1 MQPLVLSTVEG
12 SGRGVEGLTFEEIRK
27 RAVAQWETLKNG
39 VHILVGTATCGR
51 AAGALDVID
60 AFKNELARQG
70 IDVPIIQV
78 GCIGLCYAEPLV
90 IISKPESL
98 RIVYHNITPD
108 LVPRLIE
115 GYIIGDDPCLE
126 LALGTF
132 ETDDRGIPYIPE
144 LSRFEHELRL
154 ILRHCGYIDPENI
167 HDYIAN
173 GGYSALEKALR
184 MPPKEIIE
192 EVKRSQLRGRGGAGF
207 STGPKWEQ
215 CRKAEGRT
223 KYVVCNADE
232 GDPGAFMDRV
242 ILESDPQEVIE
253 GMIIAGYAVGAQKGY
268 IYVRAEYPLAI
279 ERVRNAL
286 RQGEEIGVLGENILG
301 SGFSFRIEIAEGAGA
316 FVSGEATALV
326 AAMEGRRSE
335 PRVRPPRLAE
345 AGLWGCPTLLN
356 NVKTFSYIPLIVGH
370 GSDGFTLIGTE
381 KSTGTAVFT
390 LAGKVR
396 YPGLTEVPMGTTL
409 RRIIYDI
416 AGGMLNGRQFKAVQ
430 IGGPSGGCIPES
442 LIDIPIDFDSLYETG
457 SMMGSGGMIFM
468 DEDDC
473 AVDTA
478 RFFLDFTTKESCG
491 KCTMCRMGTLQLLSI
506 LEDIS
511 TGKAKM
517 EDLELLEQLAE
528 DVKAGSLCGLGRSAP
543 NPVLTTLRYFG
554 DEYKTHILEKRC
566 PALVCKDLIA
576 YYILP
581 DKCDRAC
588 EHCVLVC
595 PTEAIKGG
603 KGEIKVIDQEKCS
616 KCGTCRE
623 VCPPE
628 YHAVIRI
635 SPLSK
640 LPPSS
645 MEKKPSGGC

>member
-1 MQPLVLSTVEG
+1 
-12 SGRGVEGLTFEEIRK
+12 
-27 RAVAQWETLKNG
+27 
-39 VHILVGTATCGR
+39 
-51 AAGALDVID
+51 
-60 AFKNELARQG
+60 
-70 IDVPIIQV
+70 
-78 GCIGLCYAEPLV
+78 V

-108 LVPRLIE
+108 LVPRLVE

-126 LALGTF
+126 LALGTL
-132 ETDDRGIPYIPE
+132 EKDGRGTPYIPE
-144 LSRFEHELRL
+144 LPRFEHELRL

-167 HDYIAN
+167 HYYIAN
-173 GGYSALEKALR
+173 GGYGALEKALTM
-184 MPPKEIIE
+184 MPEEIIE
-192 EVKRSQLRGRGGAGF
+192 EVKKSGLRGRGGAGF
-207 STGPKWEQ
+207 PTGLKWEQ
-215 CRKAEGRT
+215 CRKAKGTT

-279 ERVRNAL
+279 ERIMNAL
-286 RQGEEIGVLGENILG
+286 RQGEEIGILGENVLD
-301 SGFSFRIEIAEGAGA
+301 SGFSFHIEIAKGAGA
-316 FVSGEATALV
+316 FISGEATALV
-326 AAMEGRRSE
+326 AAIEGRRSE
-335 PRVRPPRLAE
+335 PRVRPPRLTE
-345 AGLWGCPTLLN
+345 VGLWGNPTLLN
-356 NVKTFSYIPLIVGH
+356 NVKTFSYIPLIIGRDGGH
-370 GSDGFTLIGTE
+370 GTDEFASIGTE
-381 KSTGTAVFT
+381 NSKGTAVFT
-390 LAGKVR
+390 LAGKIQ

-409 RRIIYDI
+409 RRVVYDI
-416 AGGMLNGRQFKAVQ
+416 AGGMRNGRKFKAVQ

-442 LIDIPIDFDSLYETG
+442 LLDIPVDFDSLREAG

-491 KCTMCRMGTLQLLSI
+491 KCTVCRIGTLQLLGI

-511 TGKAKM
+511 TGKAEM
-517 EDLELLEQLAE
+517 EDLKLLQQLSE
-528 DVKAGSLCGLGRSAP
+528 EVKMGSLCGLGRSAP
-543 NPVLTTLRYFG
+543 NPFLTTMRYFG
-554 DEYKTHILEKRC
+554 DEYRAHILEKRC

-628 YHAVIRI
+628 YHAVTKI
-635 SPLSK
+635 SPISK

-645 MEKKPSGGC
+645 TEKKASGGG

>member
-1 MQPLVLSTVEG
+1 
-12 SGRGVEGLTFEEIRK
+12 LTFEEIRK
-27 RAVAQWETLKNG
+27 RAQAQWKDLQRDTH
-39 VHILVGTATCGR
+39 VLVGTATCGR

-60 AFKNELARQG
+60 AFKIELARRS
-70 IDVPIIQV
+70 IVAPIIQV
-78 GCIGLCYAEPLV
+78 GCMGLCYAEPLV

-98 RIVYHNITPD
+98 RVVFHNITPD
-108 LVPRLIE
+108 LVPRLVE
-115 GYIIGDDPCLE
+115 GYVAGDDPCLE
-126 LALGTF
+126 LALGTL
-132 ETDDRGIPYIPE
+132 ETDDRGDPYIPE
-144 LSRFEHELRL
+144 LPRHEHELRL
-154 ILRHCGYIDPENI
+154 ILRHGGYIDPENI
-167 HDYIAN
+167 DHYIAH
-173 GGYSALEKALR
+173 GGFSALRKALGMR
-184 MPPKEIIE
+184 PEEIIE
-192 EVKRSQLRGRGGAGF
+192 EVKKSGLRGRGGAGF
-207 STGPKWEQ
+207 PTGPKWEQ
-215 CRKAEGRT
+215 CRKADGST
-223 KYVVCNADE
+223 KYVICNADE

-242 ILESDPQEVIE
+242 ILESNPQEVIE

-286 RQGEEIGVLGENILG
+286 RQGEETGILRENIFG
-301 SGFSFRIEIAEGAGA
+301 SGFRFHIEIAEGAGA
-316 FVSGEATALV
+316 FISGEATALV

-335 PRVRPPRLAE
+335 PRVRPPRLTE
-345 AGLWGCPTLLN
+345 VGLWGSPTLLN
-356 NVKTFSYIPLIVGH
+356 NVKTFSYIPLII
-370 GSDGFTLIGTE
+370 GSGTEEFVSIGTDQS
-381 KSTGTAVFT
+381 KGTAVFT
-390 LAGKVR
+390 LAGKVQ

-409 RRIIYDI
+409 RSVVYDI
-416 AGGMLNGRQFKAVQ
+416 AGGMRNGRHFKAVQ

-442 LIDIPIDFDSLYETG
+442 LLDIPIDFDSLREAG

-478 RFFLDFTTKESCG
+478 RFFLDFTTRESCG

-511 TGKAKM
+511 AGKAKM
-517 EDLELLEQLAE
+517 EDLGLLQRLAE
-528 DVKAGSLCGLGRSAP
+528 DIKIGSLCGLGRSAP

-554 DEYKTHILEKRC
+554 DEYRAHILEKRC

-576 YYILP
+576 YTILP

-588 EHCVLVC
+588 EHCILVC

-623 VCPPE
+623 VCPPQ
-628 YHAVIRI
+628 YNAVIKI
-635 SPLSK
+635 SPISK
-640 LPPSS
+640 LPMASVGKKAS
-645 MEKKPSGGC
+645 MEGGG

>member
-1 MQPLVLSTVEG
+1 M
-12 SGRGVEGLTFEEIRK
+12 TFEEIRK
-27 RAVAQWETLKNG
+27 RAKAQRETLEKG
-39 VHILVGTATCGR
+39 IHVLVGTATCGR

-60 AFKNELARQG
+60 AFKNELVRQG

-78 GCIGLCYAEPLV
+78 GCIGLCYAEPL
-90 IISKPESL
+90 IIVSKPESL
-98 RIVYHNITPD
+98 RVVYHNITPD
-108 LVPRLIE
+108 LVPRLVE

-126 LALGTF
+126 LALGIL
-132 ETDDRGIPYIPE
+132 ETDDRGIPSIPE

-167 HDYIAN
+167 DDYIAS
-173 GGYSALEKALR
+173 GGYLALEKALK
-184 MPPKEIIE
+184 MTSEEIIK
-192 EVKRSQLRGRGGAGF
+192 EVKKSGLRGRGGAGF

-215 CRKAEGRT
+215 CRKAEGRK

-253 GMIIAGYAVGAQKGY
+253 GMIIAGYAAGAQKGY

-279 ERVRNAL
+279 DRVTNAL
-286 RQGEEIGVLGENILG
+286 RQCEEVGVLGDNILG
-301 SGFSFRIEIAEGAGA
+301 SGYQFRIEIAEGAGA

-345 AGLWGCPTLLN
+345 SGLWGCPTLLN
-356 NVKTFSYIPLIVGH
+356 NVKTFAYVPLIIG
-370 GSDGFTLIGTE
+370 GGTDGFASIGTE
-381 KSTGTAVFT
+381 HSKGTAVFT
-390 LAGKVR
+390 LAGKIQ

-409 RRIIYDI
+409 RRIVYDI
-416 AGGMLNGRQFKAVQ
+416 AGGMRNGRQFKAVQ
-430 IGGPSGGCIPES
+430 IGGPSGGCIPENM
-442 LIDIPIDFDSLYETG
+442 IDIPVDFDSLREAG
-457 SMMGSGGMIFM
+457 SMMGSGGMIIM

-491 KCTMCRMGTLQLLSI
+491 KCTMCRMGTVQLLSI
-506 LEDIS
+506 LEDICA
-511 TGKAKM
+511 GKAKM
-517 EDLELLEQLAE
+517 EDLEFLSQLAE
-528 DVKAGSLCGLGRSAP
+528 DVRMGSLCGLGRSAP
-543 NPVLTTLRYFG
+543 NPILTTLRYFG
-554 DEYKTHILEKRC
+554 DEYKAHILEKRC
-566 PALVCKDLIA
+566 PSLVCKDLVA
-576 YYILP
+576 YFILP

-603 KGEIKVIDQEKCS
+603 KGEVKTIDQEKCS
-616 KCGTCRE
+616 KCGTCLE

-628 YHAVIRI
+628 YNAVVKI
-635 SPLSK
+635 SPISK
-640 LPPSS
+640 LPPSKI
-645 MEKKPSGGC
+645 KKEDSTEGGRSE

>member
-1 MQPLVLSTVEG
+1 
-12 SGRGVEGLTFEEIRK
+12 LTFEDIRK
-27 RAVAQWETLKNG
+27 KAQAQWEALNSG
-39 VHILVGTATCGR
+39 IYVLVGTATCGR

-60 AFKNELARQG
+60 ALKGDLARRS

-90 IISKPESL
+90 IISKPGSF

-108 LVPRLIE
+108 LVPRLVE
-115 GYIIGDDPCLE
+115 GYIVGDDPCLE
-126 LALGTF
+126 LALGTL
-132 ETDDRGIPYIPE
+132 EINGRGAPTIPE
-144 LSRFEHELRL
+144 LPRFEHELRL
-154 ILRHCGYIDPENI
+154 ILGHCGYIDPENV

-173 GGYSALEKALR
+173 GGYRALEKALKMR
-184 MPPKEIIE
+184 PEDIIE
-192 EVKRSQLRGRGGAGF
+192 EIKKSELRGRGGAGF
-207 STGPKWEQ
+207 PAGPKWEL
-215 CRKAEGRT
+215 CRKAEGT
-223 KYVVCNADE
+223 IKYVICNADE

-242 ILESDPQEVIE
+242 LLESDPQEIIE

-268 IYVRAEYPLAI
+268 VYVRAEYPLAI

-286 RQGEEIGVLGENILG
+286 RQGEEIGILGDDILG
-301 SGFSFRIEIAEGAGA
+301 SGFRFHIGIAEGAGA

-335 PRVRPPRLAE
+335 PRVRPPRLTQ
-345 AGLWGCPTLLN
+345 AGLWGSPTLLN
-356 NVKTFSYIPLIVGH
+356 NVKTFSYIPLIIGH
-370 GSDGFTLIGTE
+370 GTDGFTSIGTE
-381 KSTGTAVFT
+381 TSKGTAVFT
-390 LAGKVR
+390 LAGKVE

-409 RRIIYDI
+409 RKIVYDI
-416 AGGMLNGRQFKAVQ
+416 AGGMRNGRRFKAVQ

-442 LIDIPIDFDSLYETG
+442 LLDIPIDFDSLREAG

-506 LEDIS
+506 LEDICG
-511 TGKAKM
+511 GKAKI
-517 EDLELLEQLAE
+517 EDLELLQQLTE
-528 DVKAGSLCGLGRSAP
+528 DVKMGSLCGLGRSAP
-543 NPVLTTLRYFG
+543 NPVLTTLRYYA
-554 DEYKTHILEKRC
+554 DEYRAHILEKRC
-566 PALVCKDLIA
+566 PALVCKDLIV

-588 EHCVLVC
+588 EHCILVC

-623 VCPPE
+623 VCPIE
-628 YHAVIRI
+628 YNAVKKI
-635 SPLSK
+635 SPISK
-640 LPPSS
+640 LPPSQ
-645 MEKKPSGGC
+645 MKKEISAEGGG

>member
-1 MQPLVLSTVEG
+1 LS
-12 SGRGVEGLTFEEIRK
+12 FEEIRK
-27 RAVAQWETLKNG
+27 RAKTRRETVARATR
-39 VHILVGTATCGR
+39 ILVGTATCGR

-60 AFKNELARQG
+60 AFKSELARHG

-98 RIVYHNITPD
+98 HIVYHNITPD
-108 LVPRLIE
+108 LVPRLVE
-115 GYIIGDDPCLE
+115 GYIRGDDPCLE
-126 LALGTF
+126 LALGTL
-132 ETDDRGIPYIPE
+132 ETDNRGAPYIPE

-154 ILRHCGYIDPENI
+154 ILRHCGYIDPESI
-167 HDYIAN
+167 DDYIAN
-173 GGYSALEKALR
+173 GGYTALEKALR
-184 MPPKEIIE
+184 MEPEEIIE
-192 EVKRSQLRGRGGAGF
+192 EVKKSGLRGRGGAGF
-207 STGPKWEQ
+207 YTGLKWES
-215 CRKAEGRT
+215 CHKAAGRT

-253 GMIIAGYAVGAQKGY
+253 GMIIAGYSVGAQQGY

-279 ERVRNAL
+279 ERVRKAL
-286 RQGEEIGVLGENILG
+286 KQAEEIGVLGGNILG
-301 SGFSFRIEIAEGAGA
+301 RGFTFQIKIAEGAGA

-345 AGLWGCPTLLN
+345 SGLWGCPTLLN
-356 NVKTFSYIPLIVGH
+356 NVKTFSYVPLIVTH
-370 GSDGFTLIGTE
+370 GAEKFASIGTE
-381 KSTGTAVFT
+381 KNTGTAVFT
-390 LAGKVR
+390 LAGKIR

-409 RRIIYDI
+409 KTMVYDI
-416 AGGMLNGRQFKAVQ
+416 AGGMSNERRLKAVQ

-442 LIDIPIDFDSLYETG
+442 LIDLPIDFDSLYETG

-491 KCTMCRMGTLQLLSI
+491 KCTMCRMGTVQLLSI
-506 LEDIS
+506 LEDIT
-511 TGKAKM
+511 TGKARM
-517 EDLELLEQLAE
+517 EDLELLQQLAK
-528 DVKAGSLCGLGRSAP
+528 DVKMGSLCGLGRSAP

-554 DEYKTHILEKRC
+554 DEYNAHILEKRC
-566 PALVCKDLIA
+566 PALVCKDLIV

-603 KGEIKVIDQEKCS
+603 KGEVKTIDQEKCS
-616 KCGTCRE
+616 KCGTCLE

-628 YHAVIRI
+628 YHAVVKI
-635 SPLSK
+635 SPVSK
-640 LPPSS
+640 LPKASG
-645 MEKKPSGGC
+645 EKKPTMEGGEPR

>member
-1 MQPLVLSTVEG
+1 M
-12 SGRGVEGLTFEEIRK
+12 TFEEIKK
-27 RAVAQWETLKNG
+27 RAKSQWEFLEGKT
-39 VHILVGTATCGR
+39 HILVGAATCGK

-60 AFKNELARQG
+60 AFKIELARQS

-90 IISKPESL
+90 IIFKPESL

-115 GYIIGDDPCLE
+115 GYILGDDPCLE
-126 LALGTF
+126 LALGTL
-132 ETDDRGIPYIPE
+132 ETDGREAPYIPE
-144 LSRFEHELRL
+144 LPRFEHELRL

-167 HDYIAN
+167 DDYIAN
-173 GGYSALEKALR
+173 EGYNALEKALK
-184 MPPKEIIE
+184 MPPEKIIE
-192 EVKRSQLRGRGGAGF
+192 EVKKSGLRGRGGAGF
-207 STGPKWEQ
+207 QTGLKWEL
-215 CRKAEGRT
+215 CYKADSKI

-253 GMIIAGYAVGAQKGY
+253 GMIIAGYAVGAQRGY

-279 ERVRNAL
+279 ERVRKAL
-286 RQGEEIGVLGENILG
+286 RQGEEIGVLGKNILG
-301 SGFSFRIEIAEGAGA
+301 SDFSFHIEIAEGAGA

-356 NVKTFSYIPLIVGH
+356 NVKTFSCIPLIVAR
-370 GSDGFTLIGTE
+370 GSDGFTSIGTE
-381 KSTGTAVFT
+381 KSAGTAVFT

-396 YPGLTEVPMGTTL
+396 YPGLTEVSMGTTL
-409 RRIIYDI
+409 RRVVYDI
-416 AGGMLNGRQFKAVQ
+416 AGGMLNGKQFKAVQ

-506 LEDIS
+506 LEDIT
-511 TGKAKM
+511 TGKARM

-528 DVKAGSLCGLGRSAP
+528 DVKMGSLCGLGRSAP
-543 NPVLTTLRYFG
+543 NPILTTLRYFG
-554 DEYKTHILEKRC
+554 DEYKAHILEKRC

-603 KGEIKVIDQEKCS
+603 KGEVRIINQEKCS
-616 KCGTCRE
+616 KCGTCLE

-628 YHAVIRI
+628 YHAVVKI
-635 SPLSK
+635 SPISK
-640 LPPSS
+640 LPSS
-645 MEKKPSGGC
+645 PMDKEVSAQGGR

>member
-1 MQPLVLSTVEG
+1 M
-12 SGRGVEGLTFEEIRK
+12 TFEEIRK
-27 RAVAQWETLKNG
+27 RAQAQWETLEKG
-39 VHILVGTATCGR
+39 LHVLVGTATCGR

-60 AFKNELARQG
+60 AFKNELARQS

-126 LALGTF
+126 LALGTL
-132 ETDDRGIPYIPE
+132 EADGREAPYIPE
-144 LSRFEHELRL
+144 LPRFEHELRL

-184 MPPKEIIE
+184 MPPEEIIE
-192 EVKRSQLRGRGGAGF
+192 EVKKSGLRGRGGAGF
-207 STGPKWEQ
+207 STGLKWEL
-215 CRKAEGRT
+215 CRKAEGTT

-253 GMIIAGYAVGAQKGY
+253 GMIIAGYAVGARKGY
-268 IYVRAEYPLAI
+268 IFVRAEYPLAI
-279 ERVRNAL
+279 ERIRNAL
-286 RQGEEIGVLGENILG
+286 RQGEEIGILRDDILG
-301 SGFSFRIEIAEGAGA
+301 SGFRFHIEIAEGAGA

-335 PRVRPPRLAE
+335 PRVRPPRLTE
-345 AGLWGCPTLLN
+345 AGLWGSPTLLN
-356 NVKTFSYIPLIVGH
+356 NVKTFSYIPLIIERGTDEFA
-370 GSDGFTLIGTE
+370 SIGTD
-381 KSTGTAVFT
+381 KSKGTAVFT
-390 LAGKVR
+390 LAGKIQ

-409 RRIIYDI
+409 RRVVYDI

-442 LIDIPIDFDSLYETG
+442 LLDIPIDFDSLYETG

-468 DEDDC
+468 DDDDC

-491 KCTMCRMGTLQLLSI
+491 KCTMCRMGTVQLLGI

-511 TGKAKM
+511 AGKAKM
-517 EDLELLEQLAE
+517 EDLELLQQLAE
-528 DVKAGSLCGLGRSAP
+528 DVKMGSLCGLGRSAP

-554 DEYKTHILEKRC
+554 DEYRAHILEKHC

-603 KGEIKVIDQEKCS
+603 KGEVKVIDQEKCS

-628 YHAVIRI
+628 YRAVTKI
-635 SPLSK
+635 SPVSK
-640 LPPSS
+640 LPTASID
-645 MEKKPSGGC
+645 EKASTEGGQ

>member
-1 MQPLVLSTVEG
+1 ME
-12 SGRGVEGLTFEEIRK
+12 FEEIRK
-27 RAVAQWETLKNG
+27 KAHARREALQRGAHV
-39 VHILVGTATCGR
+39 LVGSATCGR

-60 AFKNELARQG
+60 AFKSELARLG
-70 IDVPIIQV
+70 IEVPIIQV

-98 RIVYHNITPD
+98 RVVYHNVTPD
-108 LVPRLIE
+108 SVPRLVE
-115 GYIIGDDPCLE
+115 GYIQGEDPCLE
-126 LALGTF
+126 LALGTL
-132 ETDDRGIPYIPE
+132 EIDDKGVPYVPE
-144 LSRFEHELRL
+144 LPRFEHELRL
-154 ILRHCGYIDPENI
+154 ILRLCGYIDPENI
-167 HDYIAN
+167 DDYLAH
-173 GGYSALEKALR
+173 GGFLGLEKALK
-184 MPPKEIIE
+184 MTPEEIIE
-192 EVKRSQLRGRGGAGF
+192 EVEKSGLRGRGGAGF

-215 CRKAEGRT
+215 CWKAENRT

-232 GDPGAFMDRV
+232 GDPGAFMDRI
-242 ILESDPQEVIE
+242 ILESNPQEVIE
-253 GMIIAGYAVGAQKGY
+253 GMIIAGRAVGAQKGY

-279 ERVRNAL
+279 ERVRDAL

-301 SGFSFRIEIAEGAGA
+301 SGSSFRIEIAQGAGA

-345 AGLWGCPTLLN
+345 SGLWGCPTLLN
-356 NVKTFSYIPLIVGH
+356 NVKTFAYVPLIIGR
-370 GSDGFTLIGTE
+370 GTDGFASIGTE
-381 KSTGTAVFT
+381 HSKGTAVFT
-390 LAGKVR
+390 LAGKIE

-409 RRIIYDI
+409 RRIVYDI
-416 AGGMLNGRQFKAVQ
+416 AGGMRNGRQFKAVQ
-430 IGGPSGGCIPES
+430 IGGPSGGCIPER
-442 LIDIPIDFDSLYETG
+442 LIDIPIDFDSLREAG

-468 DEDDC
+468 DENDC

-511 TGKAKM
+511 AGKAKM
-517 EDLELLEQLAE
+517 DDLELLEQLAQ
-528 DVKAGSLCGLGRSAP
+528 DVRVGSLCGLGRSGP

-554 DEYKTHILEKRC
+554 DEYKAHILEKRC

-595 PTEAIKGG
+595 PTETIKGG
-603 KGEIKVIDQEKCS
+603 KGEAKWIDQEKCS
-616 KCGTCRE
+616 KCGTCLE
-623 VCPPE
+623 VCPRE
-628 YHAVIRI
+628 YNAVVKI
-635 SPLSK
+635 SPVSK
-640 LPPSS
+640 LPPSK
-645 MEKKPSGGC
+645 MKKEDSAQGDRTQ

>member
-1 MQPLVLSTVEG
+1 
-12 SGRGVEGLTFEEIRK
+12 LTFEEIKK
-27 RAVAQWETLKNG
+27 RAKSQREFLEGKT
-39 VHILVGTATCGR
+39 HILVGAATCGK

-60 AFKNELARQG
+60 AFKNELSRRS
-70 IDVPIIQV
+70 IDAPIIQV

-90 IISKPESL
+90 IISKLQSL

-115 GYIIGDDPCLE
+115 GYIQGDDPCLE
-126 LALGTF
+126 LALGTL
-132 ETDDRGIPYIPE
+132 ETDQRGTPNIPE
-144 LSRFEHELRL
+144 LPRFEHELRL
-154 ILRHCGYIDPENI
+154 ILRNCGYIDPESI
-167 HDYIAN
+167 DDYIVQ
-173 GGYSALEKALR
+173 GGFAALEKALR
-184 MPPKEIIE
+184 MEPEEIIE
-192 EVKRSQLRGRGGAGF
+192 EIKKSGLRGRGGAGF
-207 STGPKWEQ
+207 PTGSKWEQ
-215 CRKAEGRT
+215 CRKAEGKT

-253 GMIIAGYAVGAQKGY
+253 GMIIAGYAVGAHEGY

-279 ERVRNAL
+279 ERVKNAL
-286 RQGEEIGVLGENILG
+286 RQGEEIGALGENIFG
-301 SGFSFRIEIAEGAGA
+301 RGFSFHIGIAEGAGA
-316 FVSGEATALV
+316 FVSGEATALI

-356 NVKTFSYIPLIVGH
+356 NVKTFSYIPLIIGKNE
-370 GSDGFTLIGTE
+370 GENGGPGTDAFASIGTE
-381 KSTGTAVFT
+381 NSKGTAVFT
-390 LAGKVR
+390 LAGKVQ

-409 RRIIYDI
+409 RRVVYDI
-416 AGGMLNGRQFKAVQ
+416 AGGMSNERRFKAVQ

-442 LIDIPIDFDSLYETG
+442 LLDIPIDFDSLREAG

-478 RFFLDFTTKESCG
+478 RFFLDFTTRESCG

-517 EDLELLEQLAE
+517 EDLELLQQLSE

-554 DEYKTHILEKRC
+554 DEYKAHILEKRC

-595 PTEAIKGG
+595 PTEAIKGE
-603 KGEIKVIDQEKCS
+603 KGEVKRINQEKCS
-616 KCGTCRE
+616 KCGTCLE
-623 VCPPE
+623 VCPPQ
-628 YHAVIRI
+628 YKAVIKV
-635 SPLSK
+635 SPVSK
-640 LPPSS
+640 LPPSPA
-645 MEKKPSGGC
+645 EKAVLNEGGR

>member
-1 MQPLVLSTVEG
+1 
-12 SGRGVEGLTFEEIRK
+12 LTFEEIK
-27 RAVAQWETLKNG
+27 ERAKAQWKALENS
-39 VHILVGTATCGR
+39 VHVLVGTATCGR
-51 AAGALDVID
+51 AAGALEVTD
-60 AFKNELARQG
+60 AFKDESERQN
-70 IDVPIIQV
+70 INIPIIQV

-108 LVPRLIE
+108 LVPRLVE
-115 GYIIGDDPCLE
+115 GYILGEDPCLE
-126 LALGTF
+126 LALGTL
-132 ETDDRGIPYIPE
+132 ETNETGTLYIPE
-144 LSRFEHELRL
+144 LPRFEYELRL
-154 ILRHCGYIDPENI
+154 ILNHCGYIDPENI
-167 HDYIAN
+167 HHYIAN
-173 GGYSALEKALR
+173 GGYRALEKALS
-184 MPPKEIIE
+184 MPPEEIIE
-192 EVKRSQLRGRGGAGF
+192 EVKRSGLRGRGGAGF
-207 STGPKWEQ
+207 PTGLKWEL

-253 GMIIAGYAVGAQKGY
+253 GMLIAGYAVGAEKGY

-279 ERVRNAL
+279 ERIRNAL
-286 RQGEEIGVLGENILG
+286 RQGEEIGILGEDIF
-301 SGFSFRIEIAEGAGA
+301 SRGFNFHIGIAEGAGA
-316 FVSGEATALV
+316 FVSGEATALI

-335 PRVRPPRLAE
+335 PRVRPPRLTE
-345 AGLWGCPTLLN
+345 AGLWGSPTLLN
-356 NVKTFSYIPLIVGH
+356 NVKTFSYIPLIIEH
-370 GSDGFTLIGTE
+370 GTDEFASIGTE
-381 KSTGTAVFT
+381 KSKGTAVFT
-390 LAGKVR
+390 LAGKIQ

-409 RRIIYDI
+409 RRVVYDI
-416 AGGMLNGRQFKAVQ
+416 AGGMRTGKKFKAVQ

-442 LIDIPIDFDSLYETG
+442 LLDIPIDFDSLREAG

-468 DEDDC
+468 DENDC

-491 KCTMCRMGTLQLLSI
+491 KCTMCRIGTLQLLTI

-511 TGKAKM
+511 SGKARLK
-517 EDLELLEQLAE
+517 DLELLQKLSE
-528 DVKAGSLCGLGRSAP
+528 DIKEGSLCGLGRSTP
-543 NPVLTTLRYFG
+543 NPVLTTTRYFG
-554 DEYKTHILEKRC
+554 DEYRAHIIEKRC

-581 DKCDRAC
+581 EKCDRAC

-603 KGEIKVIDQEKCS
+603 KGEVKVINQEKCS
-616 KCGTCRE
+616 KCGTCLE

-628 YHAVIRI
+628 YRAVTKI
-635 SPLSK
+635 SPISK
-640 LPPSS
+640 LPSAETGKDHNRHS
-645 MEKKPSGGC
+645 REGGSPDLSL

>member
-1 MQPLVLSTVEG
+1 
-12 SGRGVEGLTFEEIRK
+12 LTFEEIRK
-27 RAVAQWETLKNG
+27 RVHTQWETIEKG
-39 VHILVGTATCGR
+39 IHVLVGTATCGR

-60 AFKNELARQG
+60 AFKNELARQST
-70 IDVPIIQV
+70 DVRIIQV

-108 LVPRLIE
+108 LVPRLVE

-132 ETDDRGIPYIPE
+132 ETDDRGAPTIPE
-144 LSRFEHELRL
+144 LPRFEHELRL

-173 GGYSALEKALR
+173 GGYNALEMALR
-184 MPPKEIIE
+184 MLPEQIIE
-192 EVKRSQLRGRGGAGF
+192 EVKRSGLRGRGGAGF
-207 STGPKWEQ
+207 QTGLKWDL
-215 CRKAEGRT
+215 CHKADGKT

-253 GMIIAGYAVGAQKGY
+253 GMIIAGYAVRAQRGY

-286 RQGEEIGVLGENILG
+286 KQGEEIGVLGENILG
-301 SGFSFRIEIAEGAGA
+301 SGFSFHIEIAEGAGA

-335 PRVRPPRLAE
+335 PRVRPPRLSE
-345 AGLWGCPTLLN
+345 SGLWGCPTLLN
-356 NVKTFSYIPLIVGH
+356 NVKTFSYVPLIVAR
-370 GSDGFTLIGTE
+370 GSNEFSSIGTE

-409 RRIIYDI
+409 RTIVYDI
-416 AGGMLNGRQFKAVQ
+416 AGGMSNERRFKAVQ

-473 AVDTA
+473 VVDTA

-506 LEDIS
+506 LDDIT
-511 TGKAKM
+511 TGKAKLG
-517 EDLELLEQLAE
+517 DLDLLQQLAE
-528 DVKAGSLCGLGRSAP
+528 DVKMGSLCGLGRSAP
-543 NPVLTTLRYFG
+543 NPVLTTIRYFG
-554 DEYKTHILEKRC
+554 DEYRAHILEKRC

-581 DKCDRAC
+581 EKCDRAC

-603 KGEIKVIDQEKCS
+603 KGEIKVINQEKCS
-616 KCGTCRE
+616 KCGTCLE

-628 YHAVIRI
+628 YHAVVKV
-635 SPLSK
+635 SPISK
-640 LPPSS
+640 LPPGPADKAVSV
-645 MEKKPSGGC
+645 EGGRPR

>member
-1 MQPLVLSTVEG
+1 VLQR
-12 SGRGVEGLTFEEIRK
+12 GRLSFEEIRK
-27 RAVAQWETLKNG
+27 RANAHWEALEKG
-39 VHILVGTATCGR
+39 VHVFVGTATCGR

-70 IDVPIIQV
+70 VDLPILQV

-90 IISKPESL
+90 IISKPEL
-98 RIVYHNITPD
+98 RIAYHNISPD
-108 LVPRLIE
+108 LVPRLVE
-115 GYIIGDDPCLE
+115 GYLLGDDPCLE

-132 ETDDRGIPYIPE
+132 EVDQKGTPSIPE
-144 LSRFEHELRL
+144 LSRFEHERRL
-154 ILRHCGYIDPENI
+154 ILRHCGYVDPENI
-167 HDYIAN
+167 DDYIAN
-173 GGYSALEKALR
+173 GGYTAIEKALR
-184 MPPKEIIE
+184 MEPEEIIE
-192 EVKRSQLRGRGGAGF
+192 EVKKSALRGRGGAGF
-207 STGPKWEQ
+207 YTGLKWDS
-215 CRKAEGRT
+215 CHKTTDKT

-242 ILESDPQEVIE
+242 ILESDPQQMIE
-253 GMIIAGYAVGAQKGY
+253 GMIIAGYAVGAQQGF

-279 ERVRNAL
+279 ERVRKAL
-286 RQGEEIGVLGENILG
+286 EQAEEIGVLGENILG
-301 SGFSFRIEIAEGAGA
+301 SGFSFQIKIAEGAGA

-345 AGLWGCPTLLN
+345 SGLWGCPTLLN
-356 NVKTFSYIPLIVGH
+356 NVKTFSFVPLIVAH
-370 GSDGFTLIGTE
+370 GAEEFASIGTE
-381 KSTGTAVFT
+381 KNTGTAVFT
-390 LAGKVR
+390 LAGKIR

-409 RRIIYDI
+409 RTMVYDI
-416 AGGMLNGRQFKAVQ
+416 AGGMSNERRLKAVQ

-442 LIDIPIDFDSLYETG
+442 LIDLPVDFDSLYETG

-491 KCTMCRMGTLQLLSI
+491 KCTMCRMGTVQLLSI
-506 LEDIS
+506 LEEICA
-511 TGKAKM
+511 GRAREK
-517 EDLELLEQLAE
+517 DLQLLKELAE
-528 DVKAGSLCGLGRSAP
+528 DVKMGSLCGLGRSAP

-554 DEYKTHILEKRC
+554 DEYKAHILEKRC

-603 KGEIKVIDQEKCS
+603 KGEVKYIDQEKCS
-616 KCGTCRE
+616 KCGTCLE
-623 VCPPE
+623 VCPHE
-628 YHAVIRI
+628 YNAVAKI
-635 SPLSK
+635 SPVSK
-640 LPPSS
+640 LPKVP
-645 MEKKPSGGC
+645 MAGKTQPKEGPKQ

>member
-1 MQPLVLSTVEG
+1 M
-12 SGRGVEGLTFEEIRK
+12 TFEETRR
-27 RAVAQWETLKNG
+27 RANAHWEAIKKG
-39 VHILVGTATCGR
+39 VHVLVGTATCGR

-70 IDVPIIQV
+70 IDLPIVQV
-78 GCIGLCYAEPLV
+78 GCVGLCYAEPLV
-90 IISKPESL
+90 IISKPEL
-98 RIVYHNITPD
+98 RIAYHNISPD
-108 LVPRLIE
+108 LVPRLVE
-115 GYIIGDDPCLE
+115 GYILGDDPCLE
-126 LALGTF
+126 LALGTV
-132 ETDDRGIPYIPE
+132 ETDDRGALSIPE

-167 HDYIAN
+167 DDYIAN
-173 GGYSALEKALR
+173 GGYAALEKALR
-184 MPPKEIIE
+184 MAPKEIIE
-192 EVKRSQLRGRGGAGF
+192 EVKKSGLRGRGGAGF
-207 STGPKWEQ
+207 DTGLKWESCHQ
-215 CRKAEGRT
+215 AAGRT

-232 GDPGAFMDRV
+232 GDPGAFMDRA
-242 ILESDPQEVIE
+242 ILESDPQQVIE
-253 GMIIAGYAVGAQKGY
+253 GMIIAGYAVGAEQGY
-268 IYVRAEYPLAI
+268 IYVRSEYPLAI
-279 ERVRNAL
+279 ERVRKAL
-286 RQGEEIGVLGENILG
+286 KQAEEIGVLGENILG
-301 SGFSFRIEIAEGAGA
+301 RGFSFKIKIVEGAGA

-345 AGLWGCPTLLN
+345 SGLWGCPTLLN
-356 NVKTFSYIPLIVGH
+356 NVKTFSYVPLIVDRGA
-370 GSDGFTLIGTE
+370 DGFASIGTE
-381 KSTGTAVFT
+381 KNTGTAVFT

-409 RRIIYDI
+409 RTMVYDI
-416 AGGMLNGRQFKAVQ
+416 AGGMPNERRLKAVQ

-442 LIDIPIDFDSLYETG
+442 LIDLPVDFDSLYETG

-491 KCTMCRMGTLQLLSI
+491 KCTMCRMGTVQLLSI
-506 LEDIS
+506 LEEIS
-511 TGKAKM
+511 TGKAT
-517 EDLELLEQLAE
+517 ENDLQLLEQLAQ
-528 DVKAGSLCGLGRSAP
+528 DVKMGSLCGLGRSAP

-554 DEYKTHILEKRC
+554 DEYKAHILEKRC

-603 KGEIKVIDQEKCS
+603 KGEIKYIDQEKCS
-616 KCGTCRE
+616 KCGTCQE

-628 YHAVIRI
+628 YRAVVKI
-635 SPLSK
+635 SPISK
-640 LPPSS
+640 LPKAPLTR
-645 MEKKPSGGC
+645 EPQAKEGPKQ

>member
-1 MQPLVLSTVEG
+1 LK
-12 SGRGVEGLTFEEIRK
+12 FEEIRK
-27 RAVAQWETLKNG
+27 RANTHWEAVEKG
-39 VHILVGTATCGR
+39 IHVLVGTATCGR

-60 AFKNELARQG
+60 AFKIELSRQS

-108 LVPRLIE
+108 LVSRLVE

-126 LALGTF
+126 LALGTLDID
-132 ETDDRGIPYIPE
+132 ERGAPYIPE
-144 LSRFEHELRL
+144 LPRFEHELRL
-154 ILRHCGYIDPENI
+154 ILRHCGYVDPENI
-167 HDYIAN
+167 QDYIAN
-173 GGYSALEKALR
+173 GGYNALEKALR
-184 MPPKEIIE
+184 MPPEKIIE
-192 EVKRSQLRGRGGAGF
+192 EVKKSGLRGRGGAGF
-207 STGPKWEQ
+207 PAGLKWEL
-215 CRKAEGRT
+215 CREAEGRT
-223 KYVVCNADE
+223 KYIVCNADE
-232 GDPGAFMDRV
+232 GDPGAFIDRV
-242 ILESDPQEVIE
+242 ILESDPQQVIE

-279 ERVRNAL
+279 ERIRNAL
-286 RQGEEIGVLGENILG
+286 RQGEEIGILGEDILG
-301 SGFSFRIEIAEGAGA
+301 SGFQFHIGIAEGAGA

-326 AAMEGRRSE
+326 AAIEGRRSE
-335 PRVRPPRLAE
+335 PRVRPPRLTQS
-345 AGLWGCPTLLN
+345 GLWGCPTLIN
-356 NVKTFSYIPLIVGH
+356 NVKTFSYIPLIVAL
-370 GSDGFTLIGTE
+370 GSDGFTSIGTE

-409 RRIIYDI
+409 RKIVYGI
-416 AGGMLNGRQFKAVQ
+416 AGGMSNDRKFKAVQ

-511 TGKAKM
+511 SGKARM

-528 DVKAGSLCGLGRSAP
+528 DVKMGSLCGLGRSAP

-554 DEYKTHILEKRC
+554 DEYRAHILEKRC

-581 DKCDRAC
+581 EKCDRAC
-588 EHCVLVC
+588 EHCILVC

-603 KGEIKVIDQEKCS
+603 KGEVKVIDQEKCS
-616 KCGTCRE
+616 KCGTCLE

-628 YHAVIRI
+628 YHAVIKI
-635 SPLSK
+635 SPISK
-640 LPPSS
+640 FHSS
-645 MEKKPSGGC
+645 AIEKVGSAEEGGK